1 MHFEDCP
8 GQSFLVFSGFPP
20 TESGDRLQILWLN
33 ICAMTIFSWQMH
45 RNANM
50 DVNNLVLKW

>member
-20 TESGDRLQILWLN
+20 TESGDRLD
-33 ICAMTIFSWQMH
+33 TIVEH
-45 RNANM
+45 LCYDN
-50 DVNNLVLKW
+50 V